1 MRLKL
6 VGMVACAVVVLAC
19 GGASDGLVGRV
30 TQEGQP
36 VQGALVYL
44 TESPSASTETDA
56 DGRFKLSAPS
66 GRHEI
71 TARYQAED
79 GALNE
84 QRFMAEVDVTAEL
97 RLPRPTR
104 LQEPVVVDAGTV
116 RLSWN
121 PYSGADFREYKL
133 YRAKS
138 AALDESTGTL
148 VYVGM
153 VPGETE
159 FVDEDVRPGDVFFYR
174 LFVMNDFGR
183 LAGSNIKRLPMPN
196 VNLVQGGDF
205 EEFAVGSTPTGF
217 TLGPDQ
223 QWVVSD
229 ERAYSGTRS
238 VRGTGN
244 FSNIFDGIKQRIP
257 GKLLVQGARYRLSFR
272 YMREAFGRP
281 DPSLPE
287 DYSNGNFI
295 RLESKMPDLG
305 WADLYFSSVG
315 EGVDTSWQ
323 VMTRTFVVEKSGD
336 ATAMVCIERSR
347 SGPGPDWVLWVDDMR
362 LERVLE

>member
-19 GGASDGLVGRV
+19 GDGTSDGLVGRV

-44 TESPSASTETDA
+44 TEAPSASTETDA

-121 PYSGADFREYKL
+121 PYPGADFREYKL

-138 AALDESTGTL
+138 AALDETTGTL

-153 VPGETE
+153 VPGDAE
-159 FVDEDVRPGDVFFYR
+159 FVDEDVRPGDVYFYR

-183 LAGSNIKRLPMPN
+183 LAGSNIKRLSMPN

-205 EEFAVGSTPTGF
+205 EEFAVGSAPTGF
-217 TLGPDQ
+217 TLGADQ

-229 ERAYSGTRS
+229 ERAHSGTRA
-238 VRGTGN
+238 VRGTGG
-244 FSNIFDGIKQRIP
+244 FSYLFQGLRQHIP
-257 GKLLVQGARYRLSFR
+257 GKLLVQGARYRLSF
-272 YMREAFGRP
+272 YYQRESFERP
-281 DPSLPE
+281 DPSDP
-287 DYSNGNFI
+287 DYSRGNSI
-295 RLESKMPDLG
+295 SLRLDVPEMAWGEAYHTL
-305 WADLYFSSVG
+305 LG
-315 EGVDTSWQ
+315 EGVDTTWQ
-323 VMTRTFVVEKSGD
+323 LMTRTFIVDKSGD
-336 ATAMVCIERSR
+336 ASVIVWIDRERN
-347 SGPGPDWVLWVDDMR
+347 GPSPDWVVWIDDVKF
-362 LERVLE
+362 ERVLE